1 MAVVYFTLITILCFI
16 NVFAIYNVT
25 TVLDIIRQP
34 IQFFLI
40 LSAFY
45 QTFVNSE
52 QINRMNK
59 TPIVITL
66 FFLLYLLFQILL
78 NSNNYTNDLSNSL
91 FGIIVFY
98 LFYTAKYDYRS
109 LKKINRYSF
118 VALLLLS
125 GLYIYRRIDPS
136 FKSPDAWS
144 LYVNSIY
151 YPLCMLPYTLFNK
164 KYALI
169 SLISVLLCSFIS
181 AKQGAFIAIVI
192 VTFIYYYISQRLNG
206 KRIGIKFLTLL
217 CALGLLGLIAYSYI
231 VDTYNIDI
239 IEGFSTIS
247 EDGGN
252 GRIDISLLVLTK
264 LGVSDSLQLIFGH
277 GGLNSVANSIGIS
290 AHNDFLEVF
299 YDFGIIGFILYIAMI
314 SIIIKYSVIAYKN
327 KRSIAIGLLASV
339 SIFLVLSMISHI
351 MFILKYGLLIFSFWG
366 MGLNLLNQRAH
377 GKKANCNNCTQ
388 SFAHTECK
396 RGRY

>member
-1 MAVVYFTLITILCFI
+1 MAVVYFILIAVLCFI
-16 NVFAIYNVT
+16 NVFAIYNIT
-25 TVLDIIRQP
+25 TALDIIRQP
-34 IQFFLI
+34 IQMFLI
-40 LSAFY
+40 LSAIY

-52 QINRMNK
+52 QISKSNK
-59 TPIVITL
+59 APIVITL
-66 FFLLYLLFQILL
+66 FFFLYLFFQVLF
-78 NSNNYTNDLSNSL
+78 NSNNYINDFSNSL

-98 LFYTAKYDYRS
+98 LFYTAKYDYKS
-109 LKKINRYSF
+109 LKRISRYSF

-136 FKSPDAWS
+136 FKSPDALS

-151 YPLCMLPYTLFNK
+151 YPLCMLPYTLINK

-192 VTFIYYYISQRLNG
+192 VVFIYSYISQKLNG
-206 KRIGIKFLTLL
+206 KRIGVKFLSLL
-217 CALGLLGLIAYSYI
+217 CVLGLIGLMAYGYI

-252 GRIDISLLVLTK
+252 GRMDIYLLVLAK
-264 LGVSDSLQLIFGH
+264 LGVSDSLQLLFGH

-290 AHNDFLEVF
+290 AHNDFLEVI
-299 YDFGIIGFILYIAMI
+299 YDFGFMGFILYIAMI
-314 SIIIKYSVIAYKN
+314 SIFLKNSIIAYRH
-327 KRSIAIGLLASV
+327 KRAIAIGLLASV
-339 SIFLVLSMISHI
+339 SIFLVLSMVSHI

-366 MGLNLLNQRAH
+366 MGLSLLNQREY
-377 GKKANCNNCTQ
+377 GK
-388 SFAHTECK
+388 
-396 RGRY
+396 